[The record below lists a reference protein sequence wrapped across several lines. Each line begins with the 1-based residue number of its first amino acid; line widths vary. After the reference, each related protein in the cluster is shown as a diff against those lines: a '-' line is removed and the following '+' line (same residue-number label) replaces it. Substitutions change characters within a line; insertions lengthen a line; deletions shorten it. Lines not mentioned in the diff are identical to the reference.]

1 MKVAVIGGGG
11 VRTPLLVNGLT
22 ASGLPISEVALH
34 DIDASRLRL
43 VGGLAS
49 RFGHDARVTLHDSAA
64 ACVENAD
71 FVFLSIRVAGM
82 EARAHDEAVCLEA
95 NVLGQETVGPAG
107 FAMAVR
113 TIPHA
118 VAYARLVAERAPRA
132 WIVNFTNP
140 VGVVTQAMTAACGPR
155 TIGICDTPTELFED
169 VAHALGVPSA
179 ECHFDYAGLNHL
191 GWLREVLHHGHPAL
205 GRLWAD
211 DEALGR
217 VYRGAFFAP
226 AYLRDL
232 RLLPTEYVYYYL
244 HAGAA
249 LAHTRRAR
257 TTRGA
262 EILRLNAA
270 LFASLS
276 RDGIDTTRAYEDY
289 LAARN
294 AGYMQIESGAA
305 APLPRSPWAA
315 LTGYDRIAWQVVNA
329 IHGRTNAVIPLNV
342 PNRGTIDGLDADDVV
357 EVPCVV
363 NGNGALPLHVGTLPA
378 ACRDLVASVKHY
390 ERLTLAAAATRRRDD
405 LRAAL
410 ASHPLMRGREGDADG
425 LLDRL
430 WLSDAPVPTT
440 SEPSA

>member
-1 MKVAVIGGGG
+1 VIGGLAA
-11 VRTPLLVNGLT
+11 R
-22 ASGLPISEVALH
+22 
-34 DIDASRLRL
+34 
-43 VGGLAS
+43 VGHG
-49 RFGHDARVTLHDSAA
+49 ARVTLHDSAVP
-64 ACVENAD
+64 CVESAD

-82 EARAHDEAVCLEA
+82 EARAHDEAACLEA
-95 NVLGQETVGPAG
+95 GVLGQETVGPAG

-118 VAYARLVAERAPRA
+118 RIYARLIAEHAPRA

-140 VGVVTQAMTAACGPR
+140 VGVVTQAMAAERGSH

-191 GWLREVLHHGHPAL
+191 GWLREVLHLGRPVL
-205 GRLWAD
+205 GRLWDD
-211 DEALGR
+211 DEALRR
-217 VYRGAFFAP
+217 VYRGAFFSP
-226 AYLRDL
+226 SYLRGIA
-232 RLLPTEYVYYYL
+232 LLPTEYVYYYL
-244 HAGAA
+244 HAAEA
-249 LAHTRRAR
+249 LAHTRTAR

-270 LFASLS
+270 LFDALS
-276 RDGIDTTRAYEDY
+276 RAGTGATQAYEDY

-315 LTGYDRIAWQVVNA
+315 LTGYDKIAWQVVHA
-329 IHGRTNAVIPLNV
+329 IHFRTNAVIPLNV
-342 PNRGTIDGLDADDVV
+342 LNRGTVDGLAPDDVV

-363 NGNGALPLHVGTLPA
+363 NGNGALPLHVGALPGS
-378 ACRDLVASVKHY
+378 CRELVASVKHY
-390 ERLTLAAAATRRRDD
+390 ERLTLAAAATGRRDD

-410 ASHPLMRGREGDADG
+410 ASHPLMRGREHTTDA

-430 WLSDAPVPTT
+430 WLSGFPGSPASGTP
-440 SEPSA
+440 A